1 MLRLNTLFVS
11 SYETVVEA
19 LCGLNQVMP
28 RNITHDQL
36 PLELRVSIADTVW
49 NYF

>member
-1 MLRLNTLFVS
+1 MVKLNTLFVS
-11 SYETVVEA
+11 FYETVAEFM
-19 LCGLNQVMP
+19 CGLNQVMP
-28 RNITHDQL
+28 RNITHDHL